1 MIATL
6 PIFSTLEI
14 VNLGNMT
21 AKIHITKTR
30 ILTIATI
37 ITTMAI
43 SHEEESVMFMVKKV
57 VILASI

>member
-14 VNLGNMT
+14 VNLDNMT
-21 AKIHITKTR
+21 AKIHITKTG
-30 ILTIATI
+30 ILTIAII

-43 SHEEESVMFMVKKV
+43 SHEEESIMFMVKKV